1 MKSWQELKKEINT
14 NKIISSDCLSAMD
27 NTIYHYI
34 QKMCKKGCKFYDGKC
49 KKKRNIMECARKGL
63 KNKE

>member
-1 MKSWQELKKEINT
+1 MKTWQEVRKEINIHK
-14 NKIISSDCLSAMD
+14 NINNDCLSAMD

-34 QKMCKKGCKFYDGKC
+34 QKMCKTCKFYENKC

>member
-1 MKSWQELKKEINT
+1 MKDWGEVKKQIHL
-14 NKIISSDCLSAMD
+14 NKSISNDCISAMD

-34 QKMCKKGCKFYDGKC
+34 QKMCKKDCKFYENKC
-49 KKKRNIMECARKGL
+49 KKKRNVIECARKGL

>member
-1 MKSWQELKKEINT
+1 MKNWKDISTEV
-14 NKIISSDCLSAMD
+14 KIHKGISSDCVSVMD
-27 NTIYHYI
+27 TTIYNYI
-34 QKMCKKGCKFYDGKC
+34 QKMCKKGCKFYEGKC